1 MLCGLHLFFVVLRM
15 IRRLV
20 EAAIVV
26 AVYLGFGAGLE
37 LFFVTLAIVLLWR
50 KNRFGSR
57 VLN

>member
-1 MLCGLHLFFVVLRM
+1 M